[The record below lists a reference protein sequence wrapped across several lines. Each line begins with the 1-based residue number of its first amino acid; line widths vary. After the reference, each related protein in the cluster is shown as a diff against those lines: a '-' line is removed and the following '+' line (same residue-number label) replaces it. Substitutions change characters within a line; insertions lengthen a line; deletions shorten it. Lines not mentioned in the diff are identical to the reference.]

1 MLAPERVDL
10 SVPLPFPRD
19 AFQRVPFAM
28 AGHNKWSK
36 IKRHK
41 AKTDQRRSKIWARIS
56 RDVTVAAREG
66 GGEPGMNAS
75 LALAI
80 EKAKAENMPKDNI
93 ERAIKRGVGE
103 IQGEDYE
110 EVTYEGYGPHGVA
123 VFVETLTDNR
133 NRTVAD
139 LRHLFS
145 KGGGSLG
152 KSGSVAYLFER
163 KGVMEISSSGQP
175 HDELT
180 LFEIVVEAGAEDMQR
195 EEDAYLVVT
204 PPDLLEDVRRALELA
219 GVEIGEAQ
227 LIMEPSTT
235 VALSGDD
242 ARKVL
247 RLIGHIDDHQD
258 VQAVFT
264 TLDMSEETLAAL
276 SF

>member
-1 MLAPERVDL
+1 
-10 SVPLPFPRD
+10 
-19 AFQRVPFAM
+19 M

-41 AKTDQRRSKIWARIS
+41 AKTDQRKSKIWARIS
-56 RDVTVAAREG
+56 RDITVVAREG
-66 GGEPGMNAS
+66 GGDPGMNAS
-75 LALAI
+75 LALAM

-93 ERAIKRGVGE
+93 ERAIKRGTGE

-145 KGGGSLG
+145 KGGGSLS
-152 KSGSVAYLFER
+152 KSGSVGYLFER
-163 KGVMEISSSGQP
+163 KGMIEISSSGQQ
-175 HDELT
+175 HDELA
-180 LFEIVVEAGAEDMQR
+180 LFEIVAEAGAEDMHQ
-195 EEDAYLVVT
+195 EGDAYIIVT
-204 PPDLLEDVRRALELA
+204 PVDLLEDVRAALERA
-219 GVEIGEAQ
+219 GVEIGDAQ
-227 LIMEPSTT
+227 LIREPATT
-235 VALSGDD
+235 VILSGDD
-242 ARKVL
+242 ARKVV

-264 TLDMSEETLAAL
+264 TLDMNEETLAAI

>member
-1 MLAPERVDL
+1 
-10 SVPLPFPRD
+10 
-19 AFQRVPFAM
+19 M

-41 AKTDQRRSKIWARIS
+41 AKTDKRKSKVWARIS
-56 RDVTVAAREG
+56 RDITVAAREG
-66 GGEPGMNAS
+66 GGDPGMNAS
-75 LALAI
+75 LALAVD
-80 EKAKAENMPKDNI
+80 KAKAENMPKDNI
-93 ERAIKRGVGE
+93 ERAIKRGTGE

-152 KSGSVAYLFER
+152 KSGSVGYLFER
-163 KGVMEISSSGQP
+163 KGIIEILSSGQP
-175 HDELT
+175 HDELA
-180 LFEIVVEAGAEDMQR
+180 LFEIVAEAGAEDMQQ
-195 EEDAYLVVT
+195 EDDTYLIVT
-204 PPDLLEDVRRALELA
+204 SPDLLEDVRAALERA
-219 GVEIGEAQ
+219 GVEIGDAQ
-227 LIMEPSTT
+227 LVREAATT
-235 VALSGDD
+235 VTLSEED

-264 TLDMSEETLAAL
+264 TLDMNEETLAAL

>member
-1 MLAPERVDL
+1 
-10 SVPLPFPRD
+10 
-19 AFQRVPFAM
+19 M

-56 RDVTVAAREG
+56 RDITVAAREAG
-66 GGEPGMNAS
+66 GDPGMNAS
-75 LALAI
+75 LALAV

-93 ERAIKRGVGE
+93 ERAIKRGTGE

-163 KGVMEISSSGQP
+163 KGVIETSSSSGQP
-175 HDELT
+175 HDELA
-180 LFEIVVEAGAEDMQR
+180 LFEIVAEAGAEDMQ
-195 EEDAYLVVT
+195 EEGDGYLIIT
-204 PPDLLEDVRRALELA
+204 PPDLLEDVRTALELA

-227 LIMEPSTT
+227 LIWEPSTT
-235 VALSGDD
+235 VTLSGDD

-264 TLDMSEETLAAL
+264 TLDMNEETLAAI

>member
-1 MLAPERVDL
+1 
-10 SVPLPFPRD
+10 
-19 AFQRVPFAM
+19 M

-41 AKTDQRRSKIWARIS
+41 AKTDQRKSKIWARIS
-56 RDVTVAAREG
+56 RDITVATREG
-66 GGEPGMNAS
+66 GGDPGMNAS
-75 LALAI
+75 LALAM

-93 ERAIKRGVGE
+93 ERAIKRGAGE
-103 IQGEDYE
+103 IKGEDYE

-152 KSGSVAYLFER
+152 KSGSVGYLFER
-163 KGVMEISSSGQP
+163 KGMIEISSSGQQ

-180 LFEIVVEAGAEDMQR
+180 LFDIVAEAGAEDMHQ
-195 EEDAYLVVT
+195 EGDAYIIVT
-204 PPDLLEDVRRALELA
+204 PVDLLEDVRAALERV
-219 GVEIGEAQ
+219 GVDIGDVQ
-227 LIMEPSTT
+227 SIREPVTT
-235 VALSGDD
+235 VTLFGDD
-242 ARKVL
+242 ARKVV

-264 TLDMSEETLAAL
+264 TLDMNEETLAAI

>member
-1 MLAPERVDL
+1 
-10 SVPLPFPRD
+10 
-19 AFQRVPFAM
+19 M

-56 RDVTVAAREG
+56 RDITVAAREAG
-66 GGEPGMNAS
+66 GDPGMNAS
-75 LALAI
+75 LALAV

-93 ERAIKRGVGE
+93 ERAIKRGTGE

-163 KGVMEISSSGQP
+163 KGVIETSSSGQP
-175 HDELT
+175 HDELA
-180 LFEIVVEAGAEDMQR
+180 LFEIVAEAGAEDMQQ
-195 EEDAYLVVT
+195 EGDAYLIVT
-204 PPDLLEDVRRALELA
+204 PPDLLEDVRRALERA

-227 LIMEPSTT
+227 LIREPSTT

-264 TLDMSEETLAAL
+264 TLDMNEETLAAL